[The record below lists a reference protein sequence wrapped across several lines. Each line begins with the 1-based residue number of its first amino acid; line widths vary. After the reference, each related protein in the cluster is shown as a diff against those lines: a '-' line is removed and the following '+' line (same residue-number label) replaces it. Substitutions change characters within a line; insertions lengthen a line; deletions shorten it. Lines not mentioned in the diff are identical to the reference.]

1 MKNYIV
7 VSTYPESGSKNIGDQ
22 LITNA
27 LIDCI
32 KYQKGAEV
40 TIKIIWRAAD
50 WSEVEFDFKEADVI
64 IFACLAIRPNM
75 VDVEYPYIK
84 NLLSLDIPL
93 AVVSSGTSLDVS
105 GIEKGMFDYVS
116 EKTREMLIDLD
127 KKSLFFSTRGYLTQ
141 AFCRKLDLKNSR
153 FSGDVAFFNKKNTV
167 SKFKSNQTINKIVIS
182 DPHYSLD
189 YISSFNT
196 LYLGIRELFP
206 SADIVIALH
215 GNDPTVIKYAIENNI
230 KYECIYEQK
239 NEGLN
244 LYDSADLHVGY
255 RVHAHVSS
263 LKRGMYS
270 YLLEQDGRGCD
281 YGLSIERKISV
292 PNYRYP
298 KTYMQRLLSRL
309 LCVNIKNVSDS
320 PAEQIVAMISEDK
333 SRGFNK
339 FNGLDVQISSFSESI
354 LEDISKLP

>member
-1 MKNYIV
+1 MKKYII

-32 KYQKGAEV
+32 KYKKGGEA
-40 TIKIIWRAAD
+40 TIKTVWRAAN
-50 WSEVEFDFKEADVI
+50 WHEVECDFKEADVI

-75 VDVEYPYIK
+75 IDIEYPYIE
-84 NLLSLDIPL
+84 NLLKLDIPL
-93 AVVSSGTSLDVS
+93 AIVSAGTSLNVS
-105 GIEKGMFDYVS
+105 IPKKGTFDYVN
-116 EKTREMLIDLD
+116 EKTKKMLIELD

-141 AFCRKLDLKNSR
+141 AFCRKLGLKNSR
-153 FSGDVAFFNKKNTV
+153 FSGDVAFFNSGNTV
-167 SKFKSNQTINKIVIS
+167 KKFESNKTINKVVIS
-182 DPHYSLD
+182 DPHYSTD

-196 LYLGIRELFP
+196 LYLGVRELFP
-206 SADIVIALH
+206 SAEIVIALH
-215 GNDPTVIKYAIENNI
+215 GNDPTIIKYAIENKI

-244 LYDSADLHVGY
+244 LYDTADLHVGF

-281 YGLSIERKISV
+281 YGLSIERKVSV

-298 KTYMQRLLSRL
+298 KTYVQRVLSKL
-309 LCVNIKNVSDS
+309 FSVNIKNVSDS
-320 PAEQIVAMISEDK
+320 PAEQIVAMIAEDQIHDFK
-333 SRGFNK
+333 K

-354 LEDISKLP
+354 LEDINKLP